1 MVTLPRD
8 SETNDLVMKCKDAK
22 ATNLPTFR
30 LFDISNNNVSGFS
43 EVFFKSIFLFNFHC
57 FPDRDECQNSA
68 NNDCDQNAIC
78 NNTIGSFEC
87 FCKKGFTGNG
97 KTCSGNEN

>member
-43 EVFFKSIFLFNFHC
+43 EVFF
-57 FPDRDECQNSA
+57 
-68 NNDCDQNAIC
+68 
-78 NNTIGSFEC
+78 
-87 FCKKGFTGNG
+87 
-97 KTCSGNEN
+97 